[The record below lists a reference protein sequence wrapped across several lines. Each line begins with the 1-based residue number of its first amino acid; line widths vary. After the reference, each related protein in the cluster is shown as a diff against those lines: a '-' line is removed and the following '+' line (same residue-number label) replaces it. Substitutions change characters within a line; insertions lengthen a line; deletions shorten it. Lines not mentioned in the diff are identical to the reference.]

1 MSQRHFDIAIV
12 GQGIAG
18 TLLGYFLEKYGLEVL
33 VIDNHHQSA
42 ASLVAAGIVNPITGK
57 KYVKSWRID
66 EFLPAALDIY
76 DEIGELLGIECYT
89 RANILRTLEK
99 IEDENSWLGRTK
111 DDLYAA
117 YMVENIDASEM
128 AGLVA
133 PHLNY
138 GEITQSFHVH
148 FKEILK
154 AYKNYCQSKNAY
166 VDALLRYEDLI
177 ISENGFGF
185 MDYSFDRIVFCEGY
199 QATENPF
206 FKDIDLQ
213 PAKGEVLLIRI
224 PGATFRKMYKDHIFL
239 VHQYEDVYW
248 AGSGYEWDYE
258 NDLPTANAG
267 KIIQEELD
275 RILSVPYE
283 ILAHI
288 AGVRPSTGNR
298 RPILRKHHE
307 HSEMYLFN
315 GMGTK
320 GASLTPFFARQFAR
334 HIVKG
339 DPQDLIV

>member
-18 TLLGYFLEKYGLEVL
+18 TLLGFFLEKYGLKVL

-66 EFLPAALDIY
+66 DFLPAALDIY

-117 YMVENIDASEM
+117 YIVENIDASEM
-128 AGLVA
+128 ADLVA
-133 PHLNY
+133 PQLIY

-166 VDALLRYEDLI
+166 VDAFLRDEDLI
-177 ISENGFGF
+177 ISENGYGF

-199 QATENPF
+199 QATDNPF

-298 RPILRKHHE
+298 RPILRKHQE
-307 HSEMYLFN
+307 HSEMYIFN

-334 HIVKG
+334 YIVKG